1 MRIKLDDLAVFQ
13 KICRKICINIPDS
26 YAWNWDAQREMA
38 VVVLDESDAELVFFP
53 LFKEFSHHWNFSS
66 TTASRESITEYINSE
81 YGVLPGQVFFTSNPL
96 CNLVLF
102 VAWWPWGN
110 EGNVSM
116 RVGLIPWNNFRLRD
130 GFVYHCMKHWLP
142 IVDPP
147 SDQTD
152 SAEADTA
159 SPSVSTQQD

>member
-1 MRIKLDDLAVFQ
+1 MQEDLYEYSGQ
-13 KICRKICINIPDS
+13 LCLELGCQTPDGCGG
-26 YAWNWDAQREMA
+26 AGRVGCGAG
-38 VVVLDESDAELVFFP
+38 FFP

-66 TTASRESITEYINSE
+66 TTASKESITEYINSE

-96 CNLVLF
+96 HNLVLF

-130 GFVYHCMKHWLP
+130 GFVYHCMKRWLH
-142 IVDPP
+142 IVAEPAAP
-147 SDQTD
+147 SD
-152 SAEADTA
+152 AALADKAA
-159 SPSVSTQQD
+159 SLLSTRQD

>member
-1 MRIKLDDLAVFQ
+1 MRIKFDDLAVFR
-13 KICRKICINIPDS
+13 KICRKICINIPDN
-26 YAWNWDAQREMA
+26 YVWNWDAKRQMA
-38 VVVLDESDAELVFFP
+38 VVVLEESDAELVFFP

-66 TTASRESITEYINSE
+66 TNASKESITEYINSE

-96 CNLVLF
+96 HNLVLF

-130 GFVYHCMKHWLP
+130 GFVYHCMKHWLD
-142 IVDPP
+142 IVDEPAEP
-147 SDQTD
+147 SD
-152 SAEADTA
+152 AAVADKA
-159 SPSVSTQQD
+159 SSLLSTR

>member
-13 KICRKICINIPDS
+13 KICRKICINIPGS
-26 YAWNWDAQREMA
+26 YTWNWDAQRQMA
-38 VVVLDESDAELVFFP
+38 VVVLEESDAELVFFP

-66 TTASRESITEYINSE
+66 ATASSESITEYINSE

-96 CNLVLF
+96 QNLVLF

-116 RVGLIPWNNFRLRD
+116 RVGLIPWNNFRLKD
-130 GFVYHCMKHWLP
+130 GFVHHCMKLWLH

-147 SDQTD
+147 PGQTD
-152 SAEADTA
+152 SAADTI
-159 SPSVSTQQD
+159 PVSTADQQD